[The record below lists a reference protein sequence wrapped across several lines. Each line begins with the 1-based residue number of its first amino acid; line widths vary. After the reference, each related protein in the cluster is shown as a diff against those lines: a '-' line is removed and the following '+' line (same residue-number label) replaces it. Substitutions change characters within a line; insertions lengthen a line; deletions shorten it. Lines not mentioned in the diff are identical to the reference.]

1 MPHRHS
7 PRRGSLAYVPRKR
20 AARIYPAIRQWAHSN
35 EAKPLGFA
43 GFKAGM
49 THIQY
54 IDGNNKSPRY
64 NRVVSKAVT
73 VIDSPSLFV
82 CAVRFYRKTPQGFSS
97 VGESW
102 AKTVPKG
109 LDLKRKTMQGK
120 KDYTDMK
127 DVADV
132 RLVVATQPEHSGLA
146 KKKPDVFEIAIGG
159 KLEDRI
165 KYAQEMLGKALDAKD
180 VFKPGEFVDVSA
192 VTKGSGY
199 TGAVKR
205 YGIRIQTRKDK
216 QMHRHVGSIGST
228 VPRHIDWRVP
238 MAGQYGYLTRTEFG
252 KRIIEMS
259 DDAKKVTPKGGF
271 VGYGNVKS
279 YLLVEGSVPGPSK
292 RLIRLR
298 KSVRSA
304 KVAPVDVRYV
314 STESK
319 QGR

>member
-1 MPHRHS
+1 
-7 PRRGSLAYVPRKR
+7 
-20 AARIYPAIRQWAHSN
+20 
-35 EAKPLGFA
+35 
-43 GFKAGM
+43 
-49 THIQY
+49 
-54 IDGNNKSPRY
+54 
-64 NRVVSKAVT
+64 
-73 VIDSPSLFV
+73 
-82 CAVRFYRKTPQGFSS
+82 
-97 VGESW
+97 
-102 AKTVPKG
+102 
-109 LDLKRKTMQGK
+109 
-120 KDYTDMK
+120 
-127 DVADV
+127 
-132 RLVVATQPEHSGLA
+132 
-146 KKKPDVFEIAIGG
+146 
-159 KLEDRI
+159 
-165 KYAQEMLGKALDAKD
+165 MLGKALDAKD